1 MTKPSRSHNKSKKMK
16 LKNFLTVMTLVA
28 VVSDYLLHPFYPQ
41 FFELRFGVTNP
52 EYVGYY
58 FAAICFMVM
67 LAFPF
72 WAYVSKKV
80 SELNILIY
88 TQAIAGILALYCY
101 YTTSY
106 INFWIV
112 SLIMVLFK
120 GSYLLVYP
128 YILKIITKEE
138 QPKTIGLL
146 SVIVHLGGILGAV
159 LGGFTVDYIHPSSIF
174 LIMAGGDFVQMV
186 ISSYLLKSK
195 KYDTS
200 IVVSEETNSADK
212 KLIPKG
218 FILKLGLITLILYFS
233 DFLIRPFF
241 SLYWESFSAF
251 KSKLV
256 SGAIYAIPGFVALV
270 TLWINNKRKTEEGH
284 QGIIN
289 ALCIGLIGLFLQGIP
304 SEIAVITGRIIY
316 GWAIFQGVVKFD
328 ILLFELS
335 SPGSYALDYS
345 KVHFFQNLGVLLAS
359 LSVGL
364 VVENFG
370 LEIPFKITLAGF
382 IITLILYFF
391 VFKSLRFFHK
401 QLAKT

>member
-1 MTKPSRSHNKSKKMK
+1 
-16 LKNFLTVMTLVA
+16 MTLVA

-52 EYVGYY
+52 ELVGYY

-67 LAFPF
+67 IAFPF

-80 SELNILIY
+80 SELNILVY
-88 TQAIAGILALYCY
+88 TQFIAGILALYCY
-101 YTTSY
+101 YTESY

-112 SLIMVLFK
+112 SLIMIIFK

-138 QPKTIGLL
+138 HPKTIGLL
-146 SVIVHLGGILGAV
+146 SVVVHLGGILGAV
-159 LGGFTVDYIHPSSIF
+159 IGGLTVDFIDPSNIF
-174 LIMAGGDFVQMV
+174 LIMAGGDFVQMGM
-186 ISSYLLKSK
+186 SAFLLKSK

-200 IVVSEETNSADK
+200 IVAVDEVQTEK

-218 FILKLGLITLILYFS
+218 FILKLGLITMILYFS

-241 SLYWESFSAF
+241 SLYWESFSAY

-256 SGAIYAIPGFVALV
+256 SGSIYAIPGFVALV
-270 TLWINNKRKTEEGH
+270 TLWINNKRKTEEGY

-289 ALCIGLIGLFLQGIP
+289 AICIGVIGLFLQGIL
-304 SEIAVITGRIIY
+304 SDAFVIIGRIIY

-335 SPGSYALDYS
+335 SPESYAVDYS
-345 KVHFFQNLGVLLAS
+345 KIHFFQNLGVLLAS

-364 VVENFG
+364 VVENYG
-370 LEIPFKITLAGF
+370 LQIPFNIALAGF
-382 IITLILYFF
+382 IITLALYFF
-391 VFKSLRFFHK
+391 VFKSVRVTHK

>member
-1 MTKPSRSHNKSKKMK
+1 
-16 LKNFLTVMTLVA
+16 MTLVA

-41 FFELRFGVTNP
+41 FFELRFGITNP
-52 EYVGYY
+52 KYVGYY

-72 WAYVSKKV
+72 WAYISKKI
-80 SELNILIY
+80 SELNILVY
-88 TQAIAGILALYCY
+88 TQAIAGVLALYCY

-146 SVIVHLGGILGAV
+146 SVVVHLGGILGAV
-159 LGGFTVDYIHPSSIF
+159 LGGFTVDYVHPSSIF
-174 LIMAGGDFVQMV
+174 LIMAGGDFIQMAM
-186 ISSYLLKSK
+186 SRYLLKSK

-200 IVVSEETNSADK
+200 IVISEETNEADK

-241 SLYWESFSAF
+241 SLYWESFSTF

-304 SEIAVITGRIIY
+304 SEISVVTGRMIY

-335 SPGSYALDYS
+335 SPESYALDYS

-370 LEIPFKITLAGF
+370 LEIPFKIALAGF
-382 IITLILYFF
+382 IITLVLYFF
-391 VFKSLRFFHK
+391 VFKSIRVLHK

>member
-1 MTKPSRSHNKSKKMK
+1 MK
-16 LKNFLTVMTLVA
+16 LKTFLIVMTLVA

-41 FFELRFGVTNP
+41 FFELRFGMTNP
-52 EYVGYY
+52 KNVGYY

-67 LAFPF
+67 IAFPF

-80 SELNILIY
+80 SELNILVY
-88 TQAIAGILALYCY
+88 TQAVAGILALYCY

-106 INFWIV
+106 LNFWIV

-138 QPKTIGLL
+138 HPSTIGLL
-146 SVIVHLGGILGAV
+146 SVVVHLGGILGAV
-159 LGGFTVDYIHPSSIF
+159 LGGITVDYIAPSSIF
-174 LIMAGGDFVQMV
+174 LIMAGGDFIQMAM
-186 ISSYLLKSK
+186 SAYLLKSK
-195 KYDTS
+195 KYATDL
-200 IVVSEETNSADK
+200 IISEKPENTEK
-212 KLIPKG
+212 KFIPKG

-241 SLYWESFSAF
+241 SSYWESFSDY

-256 SGAIYAIPGFVALV
+256 SGTVYAIPGFVALV
-270 TLWINNKRKTEEGH
+270 ALWINNRRKSEGH

-289 ALCIGLIGLFLQGIP
+289 ALFIGLIGLLLQGIP
-304 SEIAVITGRIIY
+304 YDGIVILGRIVY

-335 SPGSYALDYS
+335 TPESYSVDYS
-345 KVHFFQNLGVLLAS
+345 KIHFFQNLGVLLAS
-359 LSVGL
+359 LNVGII
-364 VVENFG
+364 VDEFG
-370 LEIPFKITLAGF
+370 LQMPFAIALGGF
-382 IITLILYFF
+382 LLTLILYFF
-391 VFKSLRFFHK
+391 VFKSVRKVHK
-401 QLAKT
+401 QLAKA

>member
-1 MTKPSRSHNKSKKMK
+1 
-16 LKNFLTVMTLVA
+16 MTLVA

-52 EYVGYY
+52 ELVGYY

-67 LAFPF
+67 IAFPF
-72 WAYVSKKV
+72 WAYISKKV
-80 SELNILIY
+80 SELNILVY
-88 TQAIAGILALYCY
+88 TQFIAGILALYCY
-101 YTTSY
+101 YTESY

-112 SLIMVLFK
+112 SLIMIIFK

-138 QPKTIGLL
+138 HPKTIGLL
-146 SVIVHLGGILGAV
+146 SVVVHLGGILGAV
-159 LGGFTVDYIHPSSIF
+159 IGGLTVDFIDPSNIF
-174 LIMAGGDFVQMV
+174 LIMAGGDFVQMGM
-186 ISSYLLKSK
+186 SAFLLKSK

-200 IVVSEETNSADK
+200 IVAVDEVQTEK

-218 FILKLGLITLILYFS
+218 FILKLGLITMILYFS

-256 SGAIYAIPGFVALV
+256 SGSIYAIPGFVALV
-270 TLWINNKRKTEEGH
+270 TLWINNKRKTEEGY

-289 ALCIGLIGLFLQGIP
+289 AICIGVIGLFLQGIP
-304 SEIAVITGRIIY
+304 LDAFVVIGRIIY

-335 SPGSYALDYS
+335 SPESYAVDYS
-345 KVHFFQNLGVLLAS
+345 KIHFFQNLGVLLAS

-364 VVENFG
+364 VVENYG
-370 LEIPFKITLAGF
+370 LQIPFNIALAGF
-382 IITLILYFF
+382 IITLALYFF
-391 VFKSLRFFHK
+391 VFKSVRVTHK

>member
-1 MTKPSRSHNKSKKMK
+1 MK
-16 LKNFLTVMTLVA
+16 LKTFLIVMTLVA

-41 FFELRFGVTNP
+41 FFELRFGMTNP
-52 EYVGYY
+52 KNVGYY

-67 LAFPF
+67 IAFPF

-80 SELNILIY
+80 SELNILVY
-88 TQAIAGILALYCY
+88 TQAMAGVLALYCY

-106 INFWIV
+106 LNFWIV

-138 QPKTIGLL
+138 HPSTIGLL
-146 SVIVHLGGILGAV
+146 SVVVHLGGILGAV
-159 LGGFTVDYIHPSSIF
+159 LGGITVDYIAPSSIF
-174 LIMAGGDFVQMV
+174 LIMAGGDFIQMV
-186 ISSYLLKSK
+186 MSAYLLKSK
-195 KYDTS
+195 KYATDL
-200 IVVSEETNSADK
+200 IISEEPENTEK
-212 KLIPKG
+212 KFIPKG

-241 SLYWESFSAF
+241 SSYWESFSAY

-256 SGAIYAIPGFVALV
+256 SGTIYAIPGFVALV
-270 TLWINNKRKTEEGH
+270 ALWINNRRKSEGH

-289 ALCIGLIGLFLQGIP
+289 ALFIGLIGLLLQGIP
-304 SEIAVITGRIIY
+304 YDGIVILGRIVY

-335 SPGSYALDYS
+335 TPESYSVDYS
-345 KVHFFQNLGVLLAS
+345 KIHFFQNLGVLLAS
-359 LSVGL
+359 LNVGII
-364 VVENFG
+364 VDEFG
-370 LEIPFKITLAGF
+370 LQMPFAIALGGFLLTLV
-382 IITLILYFF
+382 LYFF
-391 VFKSLRFFHK
+391 VFKSVRKVHK
-401 QLAKT
+401 QLAKA

>member
-1 MTKPSRSHNKSKKMK
+1 MK
-16 LKNFLTVMTLVA
+16 LKTFLIVMTLVA

-41 FFELRFGVTNP
+41 FFELRFGMTNP
-52 EYVGYY
+52 KNVGYY

-67 LAFPF
+67 IAFPF

-80 SELNILIY
+80 SELNILVY
-88 TQAIAGILALYCY
+88 TQAVAGVLALYCY

-138 QPKTIGLL
+138 HPSTIGLL
-146 SVIVHLGGILGAV
+146 SVVVHLGGILGAV
-159 LGGFTVDYIHPSSIF
+159 LGGITVDYIAPSSIF
-174 LIMAGGDFVQMV
+174 LIMAGGDFIQMAM
-186 ISSYLLKSK
+186 SAYLLKSK
-195 KYDTS
+195 KYATDL
-200 IVVSEETNSADK
+200 IISEEPENTEK
-212 KLIPKG
+212 KFIPKG

-241 SLYWESFSAF
+241 SSYWESFSAY

-256 SGAIYAIPGFVALV
+256 SGTIYAIPGFVALV
-270 TLWINNKRKTEEGH
+270 ALWINNRRKSEGH

-289 ALCIGLIGLFLQGIP
+289 ALFIGLIGLLLQGIP
-304 SEIAVITGRIIY
+304 YDGIVILGRIVY

-335 SPGSYALDYS
+335 TPESYSVDYS
-345 KVHFFQNLGVLLAS
+345 KIHFFQNLGVLLAS
-359 LSVGL
+359 LNVGII
-364 VVENFG
+364 VDEFG
-370 LEIPFKITLAGF
+370 LQMPFAIALGGF
-382 IITLILYFF
+382 LLTLILYFF
-391 VFKSLRFFHK
+391 VFKSVRKVHK
-401 QLAKT
+401 QLAKA

>member
-1 MTKPSRSHNKSKKMK
+1 
-16 LKNFLTVMTLVA
+16 MTLVA

-41 FFELRFGVTNP
+41 FFEIRFGVTNP

-72 WAYVSKKV
+72 WAYISKKI

-88 TQAIAGILALYCY
+88 TQAVAGLLALYCY

-106 INFWIV
+106 VNFWVI

-146 SVIVHLGGILGAV
+146 SVVVHLGGILGAV

-174 LIMAGGDFVQMV
+174 LIMALGDFVQMAM
-186 ISSYLLKSK
+186 SGYLLKSK

-200 IVVSEETNSADK
+200 IVVVEEDELKDK
-212 KLIPKG
+212 KIMPKG

-241 SLYWESFSAF
+241 SLYWESFSDF

-256 SGAIYAIPGFVALV
+256 SGAIYAIPGFVALI
-270 TLWINNKRKTEEGH
+270 TLWINNKRKTAEGY

-304 SEIAVITGRIIY
+304 SEMAVITGRIIY

-335 SPGSYALDYS
+335 SPESYAVDYS

-359 LSVGL
+359 LSVGV

-370 LEIPFKITLAGF
+370 LQLPFTIALGGF
-382 IITLILYFF
+382 ILTLVLYFF
-391 VFKSLRFFHK
+391 IFKSVRVFHK
-401 QLAKT
+401 KLAKI